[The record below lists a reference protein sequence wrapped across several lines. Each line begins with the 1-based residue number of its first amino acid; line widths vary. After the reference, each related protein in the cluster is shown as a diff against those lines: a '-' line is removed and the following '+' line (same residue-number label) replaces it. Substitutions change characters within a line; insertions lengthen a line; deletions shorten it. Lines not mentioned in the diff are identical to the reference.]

1 MKVDKGA
8 HGMMPA
14 QVDTLILGGGTAGC
28 ALAGLIAERSSDSI
42 LLLEAGPDYGPLR
55 DGRWPRE
62 LLDARRLPV
71 SHDWGYDSGPF
82 LPGRRVAYERARVIA
97 GCSAHNGCSAV
108 WGTQW
113 DYDGW
118 ADSGN
123 PGWSAGEVLPLLQTV
138 DRRLKV
144 RRYANSEIPPYQR
157 AVFEAACAAGFP
169 ASADMNDLAEDEA
182 VAYCPVNNQR
192 GIRWNTAF
200 AYLDAARGRR
210 GLTTQGGALIVR
222 LLIERG
228 RVAGAEAI
236 VDGVT
241 TIVRARRTILA
252 AGAYGSP
259 AILLRSGIGDPK
271 ALEPLGIR
279 VEHALPGVGRNL
291 QDHPAVAVA
300 FPGSPALE
308 EMSAVFERGNWTPEE
323 LVIVKARSR
332 LATESFDIHLF
343 SEGGRVADGSDA
355 WRWQIYAA
363 GLLPRSRGEVRLASL
378 DPAAAPLIDHRHL
391 SDAEDGDLAVLADG
405 VEIIK
410 RIAAQPPLGSLL
422 GAPIADPVR
431 GDRRGLEAWI
441 RSQVV
446 HYWHPVGTCAMGS
459 DPDEGAVVD
468 ARGRLHGLA
477 DGYVADASI
486 MPRIPRAN
494 TNIPTVLVAERIA
507 SWLT

>member
-1 MKVDKGA
+1 
-8 HGMMPA
+8 MMPA
-14 QVDTLILGGGTAGC
+14 HVDTLILGGGTAGC
-28 ALAGLIAERSSDSI
+28 ALAGLIAERSSDTI

-62 LLDARRLPV
+62 LLDARRLPI

-123 PGWSAGEVLPLLQTV
+123 AGWSAGEVLPLLQNI

-144 RRYANSEIPPYQR
+144 RRYGDLEIPPYQR
-157 AVFEAACAAGFP
+157 AVYEAARAAGFA
-169 ASADMNDLAEDEA
+169 ASGNMNDLAEDEA

-200 AYLDAARGRR
+200 AYLDPVRGRR
-210 GLTTQGGALIVR
+210 GLTIQGGALIAR

-228 RVAGAEAI
+228 RVAGAEAVI
-236 VDGVT
+236 DGVPT
-241 TIVRARRTILA
+241 VVRARRTILA

-271 ALEPLGIR
+271 ALAPLGIR

-308 EMSAVFERGNWTPEE
+308 EISAAFERGNWMPEE

-332 LATESFDIHLF
+332 QASESFDLHIF
-343 SEGGRVADGSDA
+343 SEGGRVADGADA

-363 GLLPRSRGEVRLASL
+363 GLLPRSRGEVRLASR
-378 DPAAAPLIDHRHL
+378 DPAVAPLIDHRHL
-391 SDAEDGDLAVLADG
+391 SDEQGADLAVLADG
-405 VEIIK
+405 VELIN
-410 RIAAQPPLGSLL
+410 RIAAQGPLRHLL
-422 GAPIADPVR
+422 GIPLSSPVMADR
-431 GDRRGLEAWI
+431 QTLETWI

-446 HYWHPVGTCAMGS
+446 HYWHPVGSCAMGS
-459 DPDEGAVVD
+459 DPDAGAVVD
-468 ARGRLHGLA
+468 SRGRLHGLA

-486 MPRIPRAN
+486 MPSIPRAN

>member
-1 MKVDKGA
+1 MKVTKGA
-8 HGMMPA
+8 LGMMPA
-14 QVDTLILGGGTAGC
+14 HVDTLILGGGTAGC
-28 ALAGLIAERSSDSI
+28 ALAGLIGERSSDTI
-42 LLLEAGPDYGPLR
+42 LLLEAGPDYGVL
-55 DGRWPRE
+55 GEGHWPRE

-71 SHDWGYDSGPF
+71 SHDWGYDSGLF
-82 LPGRRVAYERARVIA
+82 LPGRRVAYERARVIG

-118 ADSGN
+118 ARKGN
-123 PGWSAGEVLPLLQTV
+123 AGWSAGEVLPLLQTI

-144 RRYANSEIPPYQR
+144 RRYEDSEIPPYQR
-157 AVFEAACAAGFP
+157 AVYEAARSAGFA
-169 ASADMNDLAEDEA
+169 ASVDMNDLAEDEA

-192 GIRWNTAF
+192 GVRWNTAF
-200 AYLDAARGRR
+200 AYLDPVRGRR
-210 GLTTQGGALIVR
+210 GLTIQGGALIAR

-236 VDGVT
+236 IDGVST
-241 TIVRARRTILA
+241 SIRARRTVLA

-271 ALEPLGIR
+271 TLEPLGIR
-279 VEHALPGVGRNL
+279 VEHRLPGVGRNL

-308 EMSAVFERGNWTPEE
+308 EISAAFERKNWTPEE

-332 LATESFDIHLF
+332 RATESFDLHIF
-343 SEGGRVADGSDA
+343 SEGGRVADGADA

-363 GLLPRSRGEVRLASL
+363 GLLPRSRGEIRLASL

-391 SDAEDGDLAVLADG
+391 SDEGGVDLAVLADG

-410 RIAAQPPLGSLL
+410 RITAQAPLCDLL
-422 GAPIADPVR
+422 GTPLTASVMS
-431 GDRRGLEAWI
+431 DRRSLESWI

-446 HYWHPVGTCAMGS
+446 HYWHPVGSCAMGP
-459 DPDEGAVVD
+459 DPDAGAVVD
-468 ARGRLHGLA
+468 ARGKLHGLA

-486 MPRIPRAN
+486 MPAIPRAN